1 MKDLESAFNDPRL
14 IEIFKQIIK
23 NPIET
28 PKGYS
33 NPASGIALRGPLS
46 QFFSALYL
54 KPLYDAFAK
63 MKISYLRYQDDII
76 ILCDTK
82 RQLNRCKRR
91 MMEVLHERGLRL
103 SKKKTRIGKTD
114 KPFHFLGIQ
123 YPGTQPLDNTCMTLS
138 CHDSAKI
145 YKKNDLLLGKTN
157 QVNLACHQQNG
168 LLSIVPH

>member
-1 MKDLESAFNDPRL
+1 MLVIRADIKSFYSSILHHKLLRDLESTFDDPHL

-33 NPASGIALRGPLS
+33 NPSKGIALRGPLS

-54 KPLYDAFAK
+54 KPLDDAFAK

-91 MMEVLHERGLRL
+91 MMEALRERG
-103 SKKKTRIGKTD
+103 
-114 KPFHFLGIQ
+114 
-123 YPGTQPLDNTCMTLS
+123 
-138 CHDSAKI
+138 
-145 YKKNDLLLGKTN
+145 
-157 QVNLACHQQNG
+157 
-168 LLSIVPH
+168 